1 MSGTLLAKGSG
12 VPSIGSF
19 VRLGVVVAAAAATSA
34 TSVLCEEVD
43 RIENRSFFVSESDPE
58 RRDALEACLNSDF
71 ACTALCDDL
80 LGVPEPG
87 YTRTIRECYLI
98 EEGTGYRV
106 NTQYRLTGPCYD
118 DYVPD
123 AYWFPDAAQQPD
135 AAPPDAHLLDA
146 TAPDA
151 AL

>member
-1 MSGTLLAKGSG
+1 MSGTLLAKGSA

-19 VRLGVVVAAAAATSA
+19 VRLGVVVAAAAASSA
-34 TSVLCEEVD
+34 TSVLCETVD
-43 RIENRSFFVSESDPE
+43 RVENRSFFVSESDPE
-58 RRDALEACLNSDF
+58 HRDALEACLNSDF
-71 ACTALCDDL
+71 QCTALCDDL

-87 YTRTIRECYLI
+87 YTRTIRECFLI

-123 AYWFPDAAQQPD
+123 AYPWYPDAT
-135 AAPPDAHLLDA
+135 PPDAELFDAMPAPEDA
-146 TAPDA
+146 T
-151 AL
+151 L